1 MLTGKRSAPA
11 TTACRLSRNGGAPG
25 RSIRR
30 AVVNVA
36 NPGSHVDV
44 TQSMLFAGKHVYSE
58 KSMTLN
64 IEGADMLAK
73 LAEEQG
79 VLLVSAPCSPAYS
92 E

>member
-1 MLTGKRSAPA
+1 
-11 TTACRLSRNGGAPG
+11 
-25 RSIRR
+25 
-30 AVVNVA
+30 
-36 NPGSHVDV
+36 
-44 TQSMLFAGKHVYSE
+44 
-58 KSMTLN
+58 MTLN